1 MGGGGGGM
9 PGGFMF
15 QSMGGGGGGGVED
28 MMMNMAG
35 GGGRGGGR
43 GGKRG
48 RRGPEEAELPVSL
61 EDLYRGT
68 KKNIQITRRVNA
80 VPSSGNNGNKAGSR
94 VQSARLVVF
103 SYFDRGPKTG
113 AGVVSHIH

>member
-1 MGGGGGGM
+1 MGGGGGM

-15 QSMGGGGGGGVED
+15 QSMGGGGGGGGVED

-35 GGGRGGGR
+35 GGGGGRGGGGGGGGAGR

-61 EDLYRGT
+61 EDLYKGG
-68 KKNIQITRRVNA
+68 KKNIQVTRRVNA
-80 VPSSGNNGNKAGSR
+80 VPSSGNSNNNGNR
-94 VQSARLVVF
+94 VGVASSQYCSTLTRLL
-103 SYFDRGPKTG
+103 
-113 AGVVSHIH
+113 